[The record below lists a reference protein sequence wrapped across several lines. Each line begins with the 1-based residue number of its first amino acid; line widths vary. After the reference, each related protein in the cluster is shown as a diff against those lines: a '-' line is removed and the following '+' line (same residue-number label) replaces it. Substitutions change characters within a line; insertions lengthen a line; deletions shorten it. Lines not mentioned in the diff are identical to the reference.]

1 MKKLM
6 DEMLELTDGDAAEA
20 GRLAE
25 VMRVLAPPSQT
36 AGFEAGFGRGF
47 NATLRARVMA
57 NARSSRFSVPRILKY
72 AAVLAVG
79 VGLGATL
86 FSGGGHA
93 VNPLGG
99 QVAWADVVRAVN
111 EVDHLHITMFADEP
125 RSVDERQKMYRIDW
139 YYQRSGGAGLMRA
152 QGLDT
157 VEFWD
162 GKERKQ
168 FSIKE
173 GKWVDLSE
181 RRSGPRLI
189 PDELAKGLGG
199 GGGDMLKLFVGFMFN
214 GAKPVEEPVKNDALA
229 TGGIEVFDYMVK
241 AGEPWARV
249 WVVKETRMP
258 MRIKMFHPESD
269 DFSLIEFDYTDPQPA
284 AFFDTAKFE
293 SGVRAIGRLDTRIY
307 AVGMEPVSG
316 VKATNSMQIN
326 KAVGGYHPPKVR
338 EVFANDQ
345 GDVVVVASNPKNRTP
360 EGTALHDELYESVT
374 DNWGNRYVQVN
385 YRFGDKLGED
395 DCWCFSPTRNFKRG
409 DGPRKLTLSY
419 AIQVIEDHQS
429 GLVWK
434 VLETRTLD
442 VPESSAKGAKA
453 EVWNGLREKDKA
465 LRKYYR
471 DTLTLAEQLAMAE
484 SGEGVADVLWKF
496 QLMREFGREDA
507 AWKLFE
513 EKLRGQF
520 FDGPVARRDHDI
532 TVAMGQYLV
541 YLAYKKRWDDWREW
555 AGRAERLR
563 VAGLASK
570 DWGTRSWAEHAFRAD
585 KVYTSLLAKG
595 VRVEGWLKALE
606 GNGPRVT
613 GVVASKDGH
622 VVVQLKVPTEPEGWE
637 CDGGRGSRDFEIRY
651 GWYWNALPV
660 GGGWQMVGQFADVE
674 RGDAWVAMRRV
685 EDSPAMAIRGLGSV
699 KVGGR
704 VTLLRDNQWRVH
716 SRNVTGWDWELQA
729 EIPAASVE
737 NMEAWW
743 KKNTAKKNAQWYA
756 IPPATTVAE
765 RKWEDWPVNGWR
777 SEAYKLAQAEKW
789 AEAVAVNRKIVAASE
804 DQWPEYDRAGRNGPN
819 AIVDERRRAG
829 VEVVRGLLKLGELAE
844 AKKAI
849 ETMRVGLPTKVDAKD
864 FQEVESREIVREAE
878 VAYVRELMRLGKVA
892 EAKAELAEVGKGRPE
907 LGEISDKHV
916 RFERGPGAFSTG
928 NLRDKNREAW
938 REVDRVWWELN
949 EE

>member
-6 DEMLELTDGDAAEA
+6 DEMLELADGDAAKA
-20 GRLAE
+20 GRLRVAMEAMMTQE
-25 VMRVLAPPSQT
+25 VQV
-36 AGFEAGFGRGF
+36 GKEF
-47 NATLRARVMA
+47 NATLRSRMMA
-57 NARSSRFSVPRILKY
+57 GVRSSRFSVPRILKY

-79 VGLGATL
+79 VGLGAVL
-86 FSGGGHA
+86 FSDGRHA

-125 RSVDERQKMYRIDW
+125 RAGKNREKMYRIDW
-139 YYQRSGGAGLMRA
+139 YYQRQRGGGMMRA
-152 QGLDT
+152 QGLDA
-157 VEFWD
+157 VEFWN

-181 RRSGPRLI
+181 QRSGPHLI
-189 PDELAKGLGG
+189 PEALAKGLGQA
-199 GGGDMLKLFVGFMFN
+199 DMLKLFVQFMFN
-214 GAKPVEEPVKNDALA
+214 GEVPTQEPVKNDALA
-229 TGGIEVFDYMVK
+229 TAGIEVFDYMVK

-249 WVVKETRMP
+249 WVVRETRMP

-293 SGVRAIGRLDTRIY
+293 AGVRAIGRLDARIY

-316 VKATNSMQIN
+316 VKATSSMQIN

-345 GDVVVVASNPKNRTP
+345 GDVVLVASNPKNRTP
-360 EGTALHDELYESVT
+360 EGTVLHDELYESVS
-374 DNWGNRYVQVN
+374 DNWGNRYVLVN

-395 DCWCFSPTRNFKRG
+395 DCWCFSPTRDFKKG
-409 DGPRKLTLSY
+409 DGLRKLTLSY
-419 AIQVIEDHQS
+419 AIQVVDDRQS

-496 QLMREFGREDA
+496 QLMREFGREEA

-520 FDGPVARRDHDI
+520 FEGPVARRSHDS

-541 YLAYKKRWDDWREW
+541 YLAYKKRWDDLREW
-555 AGRAERLR
+555 TERAMRLRAE
-563 VAGLASK
+563 GLASK
-570 DWGTRSWAEHAFRAD
+570 DWSLRSWAEHAFRAD
-585 KVYTSLLAKG
+585 KIYTSLLAQG

-606 GNGPRVT
+606 GNEPRVA
-613 GVVASKDGH
+613 GVVASKDGY
-622 VVVQLKVPTEPEGWE
+622 VVVQLKVPTEPEGWQ
-637 CDGGRGSRDFEIRY
+637 CDGGRGGRDFEIRY
-651 GWYWNALPV
+651 GWYWHALPL
-660 GGGWQMVGQFADVE
+660 GGGWQMVGQLADVE
-674 RGDAWVAMRRV
+674 QGDAWVAMRRR
-685 EDSPAMAIRGLGSV
+685 EGSPAMAIRGLDSV

-743 KKNTAKKNAQWYA
+743 AKNTAGKNARWYGL
-756 IPPATTVAE
+756 PSVSTEVAE
-765 RKWEDWPVNGWR
+765 RKWSDWPVNQWR
-777 SEAYKLAQAEKW
+777 VEAINLAKEEKW
-789 AEAVAVNRKIVAASE
+789 AEAVAVNRKIVEASE
-804 DQWPEYDRAGRNGPN
+804 DQWPEYERNGMNGPN
-819 AIVDERRRAG
+819 AIVDGRRRAE
-829 VEVVRGLLKLGELAE
+829 VEIVRGLLKLGELAE
-844 AKKAI
+844 AKKVI
-849 ETMRVGLPTKVDAKD
+849 ETMRAGLPTKADAKD

-892 EAKAELAEVGKGRPE
+892 EAKAELAEIGKNRPD
-907 LGEISDKHV
+907 LAEISDKYV
-916 RFERGPGAFSTG
+916 RFERMPGIFSTG